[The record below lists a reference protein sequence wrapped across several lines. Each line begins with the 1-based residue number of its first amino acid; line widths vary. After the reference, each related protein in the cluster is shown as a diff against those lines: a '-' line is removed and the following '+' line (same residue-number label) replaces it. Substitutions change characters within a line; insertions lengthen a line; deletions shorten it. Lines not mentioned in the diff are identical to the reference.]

1 MQKRQGAFQSNV
13 MNTVN
18 IKCRVFITDEKLLN
32 EHFGHCR
39 YIFNWAIDHNKER
52 YRNGE
57 KSLSAFSLAKLLPQL
72 KKNKDT
78 AFLGDVDSTCLQ
90 QALQDYWTAMQG
102 AFSKKG
108 GWPHY
113 KTKHGEQSFR
123 IMNVCNRIRFNNNG
137 DKLKLGKF
145 GWVRTKP
152 NQSIPKGSI
161 QSVTIKRN
169 KWGKVFA
176 TLTIR
181 REEPIAQ
188 LPKTGKEVGI
198 DIGMKN
204 FASLSDGSIIERPSF
219 IERDEA
225 RKKSMQRRLS
235 KMKKGGKNY
244 RKMQMK
250 YAKFCQKDKNRRE
263 DFAHKW
269 ALEIV
274 RNYDFIAV
282 EKLNIQQMLM
292 SKGTTFA
299 VKKIHKLIGELGW
312 NSFLSKLEYKA
323 QWYGKELVKVDTF
336 YPSSQLC
343 SSCGYKNSD
352 VKNLAIRNWTC
363 PQCGTHH
370 DRDFNAATNIL
381 KKGKEMAVA

>member
-1 MQKRQGAFQSNV
+1 
-13 MNTVN
+13 
-18 IKCRVFITDEKLLN
+18 
-32 EHFGHCR
+32 
-39 YIFNWAIDHNKER
+39 
-52 YRNGE
+52 
-57 KSLSAFSLAKLLPQL
+57 
-72 KKNKDT
+72 
-78 AFLGDVDSTCLQ
+78 
-90 QALQDYWTAMQG
+90 
-102 AFSKKG
+102 
-108 GWPHY
+108 
-113 KTKHGEQSFR
+113 
-123 IMNVCNRIRFNNNG
+123 
-137 DKLKLGKF
+137 
-145 GWVRTKP
+145 
-152 NQSIPKGSI
+152 
-161 QSVTIKRN
+161 
-169 KWGKVFA
+169 
-176 TLTIR
+176 
-181 REEPIAQ
+181 
-188 LPKTGKEVGI
+188 
-198 DIGMKN
+198 
-204 FASLSDGSIIERPSF
+204 
-219 IERDEA
+219 
-225 RKKSMQRRLS
+225 
-235 KMKKGGKNY
+235 MKKGGKNY